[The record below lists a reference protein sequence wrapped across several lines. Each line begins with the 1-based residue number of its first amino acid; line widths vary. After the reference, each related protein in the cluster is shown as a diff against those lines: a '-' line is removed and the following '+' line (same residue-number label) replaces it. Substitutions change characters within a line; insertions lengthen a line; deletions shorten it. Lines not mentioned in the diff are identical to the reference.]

1 MADQEENEK
10 RLTAAECAAR
20 TGLTIRALR
29 VYERY
34 GLIAPARATSGWRQY
49 GPREL
54 IRLNTICVLKAAGLT
69 LAQIRASLREE
80 EPALRMILQAQV
92 EHWKTQKEV
101 AERGRRIAEMALQR
115 LQGNQSPSVDQLC
128 ELIRSNEMNNPT
140 PAIDDLLRRIQEMP
154 AEQARPWAEQHNEEI
169 NPRWSEEFQ
178 DAVRTLVDPEL
189 ERLMDAG
196 APAASPEVQ
205 KLIVLHLRLMAKY
218 RIRESTIVW
227 LTSADANNEHEQRR
241 HEIAQRI
248 LPKLKKRPTESSDL
262 ISNQWTSNPFL
273 VGYFADAE
281 SRSAQCL
288 ELDAMLRNV
297 QRVLQ
302 VDVQSQSLEA
312 QSWVERLRQICGKYD
327 LGDPLTYSRWATLVR
342 PPPSDISEADDKV
355 IWGLLADS
363 MGTPQSSQ

>member
-101 AERGRRIAEMALQR
+101 AERGQRIAEMALQR

-218 RIRESTIVW
+218 RIG
-227 LTSADANNEHEQRR
+227 NRR
-241 HEIAQRI
+241 
-248 LPKLKKRPTESSDL
+248 SY
-262 ISNQWTSNPFL
+262 
-273 VGYFADAE
+273 G
-281 SRSAQCL
+281 
-288 ELDAMLRNV
+288 
-297 QRVLQ
+297 
-302 VDVQSQSLEA
+302 
-312 QSWVERLRQICGKYD
+312 
-327 LGDPLTYSRWATLVR
+327 
-342 PPPSDISEADDKV
+342 
-355 IWGLLADS
+355 
-363 MGTPQSSQ
+363 

>member
-1 MADQEENEK
+1 
-10 RLTAAECAAR
+10 
-20 TGLTIRALR
+20 
-29 VYERY
+29 
-34 GLIAPARATSGWRQY
+34 
-49 GPREL
+49 
-54 IRLNTICVLKAAGLT
+54 
-69 LAQIRASLREE
+69 
-80 EPALRMILQAQV
+80 
-92 EHWKTQKEV
+92 
-101 AERGRRIAEMALQR
+101 
-115 LQGNQSPSVDQLC
+115 
-128 ELIRSNEMNNPT
+128 MNNPT

-262 ISNQWTSNPFL
+262 ISNQWTLNPFL

-288 ELDAMLRNV
+288 ELDAMLR
-297 QRVLQ
+297 
-302 VDVQSQSLEA
+302 DVPAGSA
-312 QSWVERLRQICGKYD
+312 G
-327 LGDPLTYSRWATLVR
+327 
-342 PPPSDISEADDKV
+342 
-355 IWGLLADS
+355 
-363 MGTPQSSQ
+363 